1 MTKSEDGDEES
12 KSPWWVVVI
21 NRLGLPTALLC
32 VLLFMLWRGGVW
44 IADNVF
50 VPIVAKQIAYIESA
64 SQVGQ
69 DVVEMTA
76 QIRDSVKQQQIDGA
90 IVASELKMLSAGV
103 LSNSVNIKSNQDM
116 LKATVEND
124 EKSLK
129 ALQSIDQTLKNQQEV
144 LGAIQKK

>member
-1 MTKSEDGDEES
+1 MTKSEDSDEGS

-44 IADNVF
+44 VADNVV

-64 SQVGQ
+64 SQVSR

-76 QIRDSVKQQQIDGA
+76 QIRDSAKQQQIDGA
-90 IVASELKMLSAGV
+90 ITASELKILSAGV
-103 LSNSVNIKSNQDM
+103 LSNSINIKNNQDM
-116 LKATVEND
+116 LKATAEND

-129 ALQSIDQTLKNQQEV
+129 ALQSIDQTLKDQQAV
-144 LGAIQKK
+144 LKAIQKQ